1 MRSEQ
6 GKQQRK
12 PSTRKAI
19 DRYVDFETK
28 KSIHINLTKR
38 THAEF
43 RKILFDLDL
52 SMQEVFEKF
61 ADLAAT
67 EDSRAISVMKEA
79 KSDKRAKVLKGIDK
93 LESES
98 LYDAISE
105 IDPFA

>member
-1 MRSEQ
+1 MQSEQ
-6 GKQQRK
+6 DKQPRK
-12 PSTRKAI
+12 PRTRKAI

-43 RKILFDLDL
+43 RKILFEFDL

-61 ADLAAT
+61 ANLAAS
-67 EDSRAISVMKEA
+67 EDSRAISVLKDA
-79 KSDKRAKVLKGIDK
+79 KSDKRIKVLKGIDK

-105 IDPFA
+105 IDPFT

>member
-1 MRSEQ
+1 MPSEQ

-12 PSTRKAI
+12 AGTRRAI
-19 DRYVDFETK
+19 ERYVDFETK

-43 RKILFDLDL
+43 RKILLDLDL

-61 ADLAAT
+61 ADLAAS
-67 EDSRAISVMKEA
+67 EDSRALSVMKEA
-79 KSDKRAKVLKGIDK
+79 KSDKRMKVLKSIDK

>member
-1 MRSEQ
+1 MQQEQ
-6 GKQQRK
+6 DKQQRK
-12 PSTRKAI
+12 AKTRKVI

-43 RKILFDLDL
+43 RKILFELDL

-61 ADLAAT
+61 ADLAAS
-67 EDSRAISVMKEA
+67 EDSRALSVMKEA
-79 KSDKRAKVLKGIDK
+79 KSDKRIKVLKGIDK